1 MFIVL
6 FIWGESVAFKILIC
20 GFAHFEFFAIS
31 LFLDVEFRIIF
42 KTPSIVSSL
51 RDCMQMVLVLFTKTI
66 FWLKSIMKSKTSI
79 NINNFQALFDFI

>member
-6 FIWGESVAFKILIC
+6 FTWGERVAFKILIC
-20 GFAHFEFFAIS
+20 GFAHFEFLAIS

-51 RDCMQMVLVLFTKTI
+51 RDCMQMVLGSFIYEK
-66 FWLKSIMKSKTSI
+66 
-79 NINNFQALFDFI
+79 DFLIEIYYEVQD

>member
-6 FIWGESVAFKILIC
+6 FTWGERVAFKILIC
-20 GFAHFEFFAIS
+20 GFAHFEFLAIS

-51 RDCMQMVLVLFTKTI
+51 RDCMQIGIRKFYLRKRF
-66 FWLKSIMKSKTSI
+66 
-79 NINNFQALFDFI
+79 FDWNLLWSPRLA

>member
-51 RDCMQMVLVLFTKTI
+51 RDCMQMAFGSFI
-66 FWLKSIMKSKTSI
+66 YE
-79 NINNFQALFDFI
+79 NDFLIEIYYEVQD